1 LSVETVPE
9 APVVVAMS
17 EAAAAEPVLQEA
29 DAQAPTA
36 ETETAAT
43 ST

>member
-1 LSVETVPE
+1 VVDAVSET
-9 APVVVAMS
+9 
-17 EAAAAEPVLQEA
+17 AAAEPVVKEA
-29 DAQAPTA
+29 DAQAPVA